1 MKKVIISLKNIVKNY
16 KNKSV
21 LDNIS
26 FDIYEG
32 DRIALLGSN
41 GSGKSTL
48 SEIIAKVKEPS
59 SGKIEYDPNIKLGIQ
74 FQESNYPYG
83 ITPEILVNFYMDR
96 FSVKHLD
103 QQKLDQ
109 MIDMFHLRGL
119 MKKSISTMSGGQKQR
134 LNIMLSIIHEPN
146 FLILDELSTGLDI
159 RIRHQMRHYV
169 NDFLTTHPDCA
180 LLIVT
185 HNTVEAETMC
195 NRIIVLN
202 QGKIWQDLPKSTIIE
217 QYGSIDRY
225 INHIFE
231 NEIYGAN
238 VTTNKQS
245 SEKPWWKFWKKKE
258 EFNES
263 DF

>member
-16 KNKSV
+16 KDKQV
-21 LDNIS
+21 LNNIS

-59 SGKIEYDPNIKLGIQ
+59 SGSIEYDKSVKLGIQ
-74 FQESNYPYG
+74 FQESNYPFG

-96 FSVKHLD
+96 FGMKNFDST
-103 QQKLDQ
+103 KLNQ
-109 MIDMFHLRGL
+109 MIDTFHLRGL

-169 NDFLTTHPDCA
+169 NEFLKSNPDCA

-202 QGKIWQDLPKSTIIE
+202 QGKIWQDLPKDTIIE
-217 QYGSIDRY
+217 KYGSIDRY

-231 NEIYGAN
+231 NEIYN
-238 VTTNKQS
+238 STNTKNAQDPK
-245 SEKPWWKFWKKKE
+245 KPWWKFWQKKE
-258 EFNES
+258 DLNES